1 LFEVPRRCRNENQ
14 QTGTGQKRVHRVASG
29 WEALD
34 TMGPA
39 GIEPFVFKGRTF
51 TEADLGLVRELVDSY
66 FHLGRQE
73 LAQTIA
79 AVLEWERTNGS
90 PKWRECRDLLEK
102 LADDG
107 LVTLPELQRGRPRG
121 SKTSIPKTSAGEPG
135 EELVGSVRKIAP
147 VELSLVRTASE
158 RSLWRELVGR
168 YHYLGHKVPF
178 GAQLRYL
185 IHASH
190 PQEVVVGCV
199 QLSSPAWKVAPRDT
213 WIGWDHETRE
223 RNLQLIVNNSRF
235 LILPWVKVKNLA
247 SHVLSKL
254 AKELIPHWQEA
265 YGIAPVLMETF
276 VDSRRFRG
284 TCYQAAGWSRLG
296 TTQGR
301 GRMDRHKERVGA
313 DPKEIFVQ
321 PLVKDVRQRLRG
333 EM

>member
-1 LFEVPRRCRNENQ
+1 MKP
-14 QTGTGQKRVHRVASG
+14 S
-29 WEALD
+29 
-34 TMGPA
+34 
-39 GIEPFVFKGRTF
+39 GIEPFVFKGKTF
-51 TEADLGLVRELVDSY
+51 TEADLDLVRELVDSY
-66 FHLGRQE
+66 SHLGRYE

-79 AVLEWERTNGS
+79 AVLEWERANGS

-102 LADDG
+102 LANDG
-107 LVTLPELQRGRPRG
+107 LVTLPELRTGRPRG
-121 SKTSIPKTSAGEPG
+121 SKTSVPKSAAGEPG
-135 EELVGSVRKIAP
+135 EELIGSVRDVAP
-147 VELSLVRTASE
+147 VQLSLVRTE
-158 RSLWRELVGR
+158 GDRLLWRELVGR

-185 IHASH
+185 IRVSQPHEA
-190 PQEVVVGCV
+190 VVGCM

-213 WIGWDHETRE
+213 WIGWDDETRE

-254 AKELIPHWQEA
+254 AKELIPQWQEA

-284 TCYQAAGWSRLG
+284 TCYRASGWARLG

-313 DPKEIFVQ
+313 DPKEIFVR
-321 PLVKDVRQRLRG
+321 PLVKGARQHLRG
-333 EM
+333 VG

>member
-1 LFEVPRRCRNENQ
+1 MFENLRRSRS
-14 QTGTGQKRVHRVASG
+14 GDLRASTGQIRIHRVASEL
-29 WEALD
+29 EALI
-34 TMGPA
+34 TMQRA
-39 GIEPFVFKGRTF
+39 GIEPFIFKGRTF
-51 TEADLGLVRELVDSY
+51 TEADLSLVRELIDSY

-79 AVLEWERTNGS
+79 AVLEWERANGS

-102 LADDG
+102 LADDR
-107 LVTLPELQRGRPRG
+107 LVKLPELRRGRPRG
-121 SKTSIPKTSAGEPG
+121 SKTRVPNSAAGEPG
-135 EELVGSVRKIAP
+135 EELVGSARDIAP
-147 VELSLVRTASE
+147 VELSLVRTESD
-158 RSLWRELVGR
+158 RLLWRELVGR

-185 IHASH
+185 IRASQ
-190 PQEVVVGCV
+190 PEEAVVGCV

-235 LILPWVKVKNLA
+235 LIVPWVKVKNLA

-254 AKELIPHWQEA
+254 AKELIPHWQAA

-284 TCYQAAGWSRLG
+284 TCYTASGWARLG

-301 GRMDRHKERVGA
+301 GRMDRHTKRVGA
-313 DPKEIFVQ
+313 DPKEIFVR
-321 PLVKDVRQRLRG
+321 PLVKHARQHLRG
-333 EM
+333 ER